1 MIPLDIR
8 DFSAIDLQMDDN
20 FSSEVRRSL
29 HEQPSTCVALAR
41 LRLRGSDR
49 DGASENKDL
58 KQLAGGIM
66 S

>member
-20 FSSEVRRSL
+20 FSAEVRRSL

>member
-1 MIPLDIR
+1 VIPLDIR

-20 FSSEVRRSL
+20 FSSEVRCSL

-41 LRLRGSDR
+41 LRLRGSDK
-49 DGASENKDL
+49 DGASENKNL
-58 KQLAGGIM
+58 KELAGGIM